1 MNFMTLLASFGG
13 GVFGAALGG
22 LPIFVF
28 TGLAVLLGAAA
39 ILGGS
44 SFDFISNV
52 AFGPVFGPHVAFCG
66 GVAAVAYA
74 AKRGTHGEGKDI
86 VSGGAG
92 FRDPAALLVG
102 GLFGI
107 LGYLLVS
114 VFNSIFPAGLTDNV
128 ALTVFL
134 SNSIVRLVFGKTG
147 LLGTLSEEARN
158 RGRFTPGGNDVWAPQ
173 QQDFGQLFVISLG
186 ISLVISWFA
195 VTVLN
200 VDQTYLPVA
209 NLTGFGISAASL
221 AFLCFGINVPVT
233 HHMTLI
239 AAIAATAS
247 GNVVIG
253 AVMGVISAFVGEL
266 ASRTFYIHGDTHIDP
281 PATAIFIMT
290 FMVYVL
296 F

>member
-1 MNFMTLLASFGG
+1 MNLMTLLASFGG

-22 LPIFVF
+22 LPAFVF
-28 TGLAVLLGAAA
+28 TGLAVLIGAAA
-39 ILGGS
+39 VLGGS

-74 AKRGTHGEGKDI
+74 AKKGIHGAGKDI

-92 FRDPAALLVG
+92 FKDPVAILVG

-114 VFNSIFPAGLTDNV
+114 IFNVIFPAGLTDNI

-134 SNSIVRLVFGKTG
+134 SNSIVRLTFGKTG

-186 ISLVISWFA
+186 ISLVISW
-195 VTVLN
+195 
-200 VDQTYLPVA
+200 
-209 NLTGFGISAASL
+209 
-221 AFLCFGINVPVT
+221 
-233 HHMTLI
+233 
-239 AAIAATAS
+239 
-247 GNVVIG
+247 
-253 AVMGVISAFVGEL
+253 
-266 ASRTFYIHGDTHIDP
+266 
-281 PATAIFIMT
+281 
-290 FMVYVL
+290 
-296 F
+296 